1 MSEHEE
7 LLPMN
12 CSEFE
17 AALDDL
23 DRAGMPA
30 MMLRE
35 AALEHAEMCGRCAQ
49 RMNDTEALD
58 FAFHQ
63 IAVQDGN
70 LTAPPHL
77 EAALLHEFRAQRV
90 GQSRTK
96 GNWRMAALATA
107 AAVLLVLGFSLR
119 HLSLNGSG
127 RNLFGHQGQPAL
139 NDNAQARNDGANS
152 TSATT
157 EVAENVSTDPEDA
170 TGFVSLPYATDPG
183 TLQDGTV
190 VRVELTRAALASM
203 GMPVADAGS
212 LDRIPADIILSE
224 DGAPQAIRLV
234 SSTNSGQ

>member
-1 MSEHEE
+1 MNEHEK

-12 CSEFE
+12 CSQFE

-35 AALEHAEMCGRCAQ
+35 AALEHAETCGRCAQ

-63 IAVQDGN
+63 IAAHDGN
-70 LTAPPHL
+70 LVAPPRV
-77 EAALLHEFRAQRV
+77 EAALLHEFRAQRAA
-90 GQSRTK
+90 QSRAK

-119 HLSLNGSG
+119 HLSLHGSG
-127 RNLFGHQGQPAL
+127 GNLFGHEGQPAL
-139 NDNAQARNDGANS
+139 NANAQDQGGEAGSAN
-152 TSATT
+152 TT
-157 EVAENVSTDPEDA
+157 EIAENVSTDSQDA

-224 DGAPQAIRLV
+224 DGAPQAIRFV

>member
-1 MSEHEE
+1 MNEHEK

-12 CSEFE
+12 CNEFE

-35 AALEHAEMCGRCAQ
+35 AALEHAETCGRCAQ

-58 FAFHQ
+58 FAFHE
-63 IAVQDGN
+63 IAAHDGN
-70 LTAPPHL
+70 LTAPPRIQ
-77 EAALLHEFRAQRV
+77 AALLHEFRAQKDA
-90 GQSRTK
+90 QSRAK
-96 GNWRMAALATA
+96 GNWRIAALATA

-119 HLSLNGSG
+119 HLSFDGAG
-127 RNLFGHQGQPAL
+127 GNLFNHNSQPAL
-139 NDNAQARNDGANS
+139 NANVQDQSGETDSVNATG
-152 TSATT
+152 
-157 EVAENVSTDPEDA
+157 EVAENLSADSQDA

-234 SSTNSGQ
+234 SSTSSGQ